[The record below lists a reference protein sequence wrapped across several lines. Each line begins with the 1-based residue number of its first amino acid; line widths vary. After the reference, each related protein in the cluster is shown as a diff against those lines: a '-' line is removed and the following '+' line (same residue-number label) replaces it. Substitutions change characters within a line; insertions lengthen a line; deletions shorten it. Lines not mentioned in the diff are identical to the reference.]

1 MLVSIGRDVG
11 VIMSQIPGKVP
22 RGFTRY
28 YVLFLLSEKELTG
41 KEIIEESIERS
52 DGDWAPSPG
61 LIYPLLGRLVRDGL
75 IQELDGGKF
84 TVTSD
89 GMGELSNHGVFQ
101 DQIEGQFNL
110 VNKLGLSMFTAGKFL
125 ADEAVDRISSVSTTV
140 WERVRKRSG
149 DAQQRFEEK
158 YEEFLLRELEVLNTK
173 KTSKSTLS
181 EDQVSI
187 EES

>member
-1 MLVSIGRDVG
+1 MT
-11 VIMSQIPGKVP
+11 QTPGKVP

-28 YVLFLLSEKELTG
+28 YVLFLLSENEFTG
-41 KEIIEESIERS
+41 KEIIEESIKRS

-75 IQELDGGKF
+75 IQELDAGKF
-84 TVTSD
+84 TITPD
-89 GMGELSNHGVFQ
+89 GMDELSNHGVFQ

-158 YEEFLLRELEVLNTK
+158 YEEFLLRELEVLNLK
-173 KTSKSTLS
+173 KTSNSGIPKSQAH
-181 EDQVSI
+181 EDEV
-187 EES
+187 

>member
-1 MLVSIGRDVG
+1 MLVSIGRGVG
-11 VIMSQIPGKVP
+11 VIMSQTPGKVP

-89 GMGELSNHGVFQ
+89 GVGELSNHGVFQ

-140 WERVRKRSG
+140 WDRVRKRSG

-181 EDQVSI
+181 EDPVSI